1 MKTKGKMPV
10 NSMSPSAPRRSGWR
24 RPLLIVG
31 GLIVVAAVAVGAYG
45 IWYLFLQGP
54 GPAAVG
60 GSASLAPIPTTV
72 AAAASGATG
81 SPGASNGAIAS
92 GPTGSGSGTGSF
104 NGTWNVDT
112 TIGSFSDFSDSFVGY
127 RVQEQLSGIGANTAV
142 GRTPNVSGTL
152 TIANDQVTGTDI
164 TADLTTLQSDDDR
177 RDGQLRRQ
185 GIETATFPTAEFKLT
200 QPISGTIPAENTE
213 VEVQAT
219 GDLTLHGVTKQV
231 TIPLKAKWAG
241 DVIEVAGST
250 EITFADY
257 GITPPNSFMV
267 LSIAD
272 TGTLEL
278 QIFFTRS

>member
-1 MKTKGKMPV
+1 MRTP
-10 NSMSPSAPRRSGWR
+10 A
-24 RPLLIVG
+24 LIVG
-31 GLIVVAAVAVGAYG
+31 GLILLAVVAVGAYG

-72 AAAASGATG
+72 AVASAGQSVGPAAPTVASGATG
-81 SPGASNGAIAS
+81 SGA
-92 GPTGSGSGTGSF
+92 PGSGTATSF
-104 NGTWNVDT
+104 DGTWNVDT
-112 TIGSFSDFSDSFVGY
+112 TIGSFSDFSNSFVGY

-152 TIANDQVTGTDI
+152 TIADNQVTDVDI
-164 TADLTTLQSDDDR
+164 TADLTTLQSDDNR

-185 GIETATFPTAEFKLT
+185 GIETGAFPTAEFKLT
-200 QPISGTIPAENTE
+200 QPISGTIPPENTE

-219 GDLTLHGVTKQV
+219 GELTLHGVTKEV

-257 GITPPNSFMV
+257 DITPPSSFLV

-272 TGTLEL
+272 SGTLEL
-278 QIFFTRS
+278 QLFFTKS